1 MDIRLIGLAAASL
14 ILPAVLSGCDAPPP
28 KDPATARLTAELNL
42 LQAHKGQA
50 SSDCLKAMKD
60 FNASADLVINNQTV
74 SKADPVSVDIM
85 EGNRLIAER
94 SCRAGAEAICDTAD
108 TLPPEQMQA
117 CQILH
122 TIPAPRYY

>member
-1 MDIRLIGLAAASL
+1 MGIRLIRLTAAAL
-14 ILPAVLSGCDAPPP
+14 FLPALAGCDAPAP

-50 SSDCLKAMKD
+50 SNDCLKAMKD

-108 TLPPEQMQA
+108 NLPPEQMQA
-117 CQILH
+117 CQILR